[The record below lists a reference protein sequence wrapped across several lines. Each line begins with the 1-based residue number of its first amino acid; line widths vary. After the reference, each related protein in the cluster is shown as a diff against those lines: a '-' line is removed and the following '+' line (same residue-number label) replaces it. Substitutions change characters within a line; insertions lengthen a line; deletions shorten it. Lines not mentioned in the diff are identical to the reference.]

1 MKSIFE
7 ELDLLLQS
15 INEDADPQEET
26 VTVKLPPINPDMET
40 ADQGIDMARQKVV
53 KYFYNLRME
62 GGGGGMMRND
72 DIQLPDDWLDP
83 KLKGKMDNYKDK
95 TFQKNRVAM
104 DMEELER
111 LKKEIEVYVSGS
123 EDDFD
128 DFDYRDND
136 FGDDADTSEL
146 ENNSDGGGGGSSDS
160 SDYQSEKDRLQ
171 DAINNAIDKLKTERG
186 EQSGQQQGG
195 QQQGGQQQG
204 GQQGG
209 QQQGGQQ
216 QGGQQQGGQ
225 QGSQSQ
231 GGQQGGMNG
240 GQSYG
245 QGGAKNPRDKML
257 DDLRDAIG
265 SGDENAA
272 ENITDRIKEGEDG
285 SGGLAGQQISNV
297 SDDALKSDM
306 SKAGMSD
313 KDIEEMQ
320 DMKEE
325 DGFDGVSKE
334 DLREMRREIV
344 KGLEKKCAK
353 KGGSAL
359 AKNIVRS
366 ALKQK
371 IDDDAWRNMLK
382 LFLKSKAHMKGEM
395 GKSKNGIKWGHKN
408 HLWRDAVLPSRA
420 QGHGQIQNIYCIIDF
435 SGSVNQD
442 LVFTF
447 LGKVIDLCSELNY
460 TDTVVYG
467 LGSDKISLP
476 TKITARMLKAK
487 GKDVV
492 LSQTWDFINTQKI
505 DSGGTNFAHMTP
517 EVLDI
522 VKRERDAVFL
532 VFGDAKWSESETL
545 PLRDD
550 LGERI
555 CDQICMLLYYKEE
568 EMSSFANNV
577 AVLREIVGLK
587 NIITSKASAIKPI

>member
-15 INEDADPQEET
+15 VNEDADPQEET

-40 ADQGIDMARQKVV
+40 EDQGIDMAREKVV
-53 KYFYNLRME
+53 KYFYNLSME
-62 GGGGGMMRND
+62 GGGGGMQRDD

-95 TFQKNRVAM
+95 TFQKNKVAM

-111 LKKEIEVYVSGS
+111 LKKEIEVDVAGS

-146 ENNSDGGGGGSSDS
+146 ENNSDGGGGGSDS
-160 SDYQSEKDRLQ
+160 SDYQSEKERLQ
-171 DAINNAIDKLKTERG
+171 DAINNAIDKLKSERG
-186 EQSGQQQGG
+186 EQSGQQSGG
-195 QQQGGQQQG
+195 QQSGQQSGQQG

-216 QGGQQQGGQ
+216 GSQQQGD
-225 QGSQSQ
+225 
-231 GGQQGGMNG
+231 QQGGMNG
-240 GQSYG
+240 GHNPG
-245 QGGAKNPRDKML
+245 TGGARNPRDKML

-272 ENITDRIKEGEDG
+272 ENIADRIKEGEDG
-285 SGGLAGQQISNV
+285 SGGLAGQQISGV

-320 DMKEE
+320 EMKDD
-325 DGFDGVSKE
+325 DGFEGVSKE

-371 IDDDAWRNMLK
+371 IDDEEWRKMLR
-382 LFLKSKAHMKGEM
+382 LFLKSKSHMKGEM

-447 LGKVIDLCSELNY
+447 LGKVIDLCAELNY

-467 LGSDKISLP
+467 LGADKLSLP

-492 LSQTWDFINTQKI
+492 LSQTWDFINSQGI
-505 DSGGTNFAHMTP
+505 NAGGTNFAYMTP

-522 VKRERDAVFL
+522 VKKERDAVFL
-532 VFGDAKWSESETL
+532 VFGDAEWSESETV

-555 CDQICMLLYYKEE
+555 CDQICMLLYYRDSEIN
-568 EMSSFANNV
+568 SFAGYV
-577 AVLREIVGLK
+577 AILREIVGLK